1 MKAVIT
7 GDIVNSQSTEPQI
20 WLGALEDVLGKR
32 NPAKWEIY
40 RGDEFQF
47 LLEDAQDSFIKAI
60 EIKAKIKMI
69 KGLDVRISIGLGSH
83 DYKTEKVSQS
93 NGTAFVN
100 SGRQLEKI
108 KNEKNNL
115 GINSG
120 ISQFDEEFNL
130 IFKWLGTTSDYWS
143 VLSAEIMYL
152 TLQNLQ
158 LTQEDLAKKLKVSQ
172 SSVSQRLKRANY
184 DLIQETDQ
192 YFRKK
197 IAQLS

>member
-20 WLGALEDVLGKR
+20 WLSALEDVLGNR
-32 NPAKWEIY
+32 NPAIWEIY

-47 LLEDAQDSFIKAI
+47 LLGEAQDALLKAI

-69 KGLDVRISIGLGSH
+69 KGLDVRISIGLGSQ
-83 DYKTEKVSQS
+83 DFKGDKVSQS

-108 KNEKNNL
+108 KNEKINL

-120 ISQFDEEFNL
+120 ISALDDEFNL

-143 VLSAEIMYL
+143 VVSAEIIYL
-152 TLQNLQ
+152 TLKNLH
-158 LTQEDLAKKLKVSQ
+158 LTQEDLAIKLNVSQ
-172 SSVSQRLKRANY
+172 SSVSQRLKRAQY
-184 DLIQETDQ
+184 DLIRETDQ

-197 IAQLS
+197 IAELS

>member
-20 WLGALEDVLGKR
+20 WLSALEDVLGNR
-32 NPAKWEIY
+32 NPAIWEIY

-47 LLEDAQDSFIKAI
+47 LLEEAQDALLKAI

-69 KGLDVRISIGLGSH
+69 KGLDVRISIGLGSQ
-83 DYKTEKVSQS
+83 DFKGDKVSQS

-108 KNEKNNL
+108 KNEKINL

-120 ISQFDEEFNL
+120 ISALDDEFNL

-143 VLSAEIMYL
+143 VVSAEIIYL
-152 TLQNLQ
+152 TLKNLH
-158 LTQEDLAKKLKVSQ
+158 LTQEDLAIKLNVSQ
-172 SSVSQRLKRANY
+172 SSVSQRLKRAQY
-184 DLIQETDQ
+184 DLIRETDQ
-192 YFRKK
+192 YFRRK
-197 IAQLS
+197 IAELS

>member
-20 WLGALEDVLGKR
+20 WLSALEDVLGNR
-32 NPAKWEIY
+32 NPAIWEIY

-47 LLEDAQDSFIKAI
+47 LLEEAQDALLKAI

-69 KGLDVRISIGLGSH
+69 KGLDVRISIGLGSQ
-83 DYKTEKVSQS
+83 DFKGDKVSQS

-108 KNEKNNL
+108 KNEKINL
-115 GINSG
+115 GMNSG
-120 ISQFDEEFNL
+120 ISALDDEFNL

-143 VLSAEIMYL
+143 VVSAEIIYL
-152 TLQNLQ
+152 TLKNLH
-158 LTQEDLAKKLKVSQ
+158 LTQEDLAIKLNVSQ
-172 SSVSQRLKRANY
+172 SSVSQRLKRAQY
-184 DLIQETDQ
+184 DLIRETDQ
-192 YFRKK
+192 YFRRK
-197 IAQLS
+197 IAELS